1 MKSIAIIPAY
11 NEDQIIGEVVSQ
23 TLQYV
28 DSVIV
33 INDQSTDDTVN
44 EAIFTGATV
53 KFTKGNRGAGK
64 ATRQGILLAL
74 VYGADAVVTLDGD
87 GQHNPGDIPQMLKLL
102 ERFDIVL
109 ASRFMDIPTNIP
121 AYRRFGVKVITFAYN
136 FGYGYKISDAQCGLR
151 AFRSTVFENIEIEED
166 GFGFS
171 TETLIKA
178 RSKGFKITEM
188 PTTVKYHKE
197 FRQNSTLNPIKHGL
211 SVLFCTLKWR
221 FKIETKS

>member
-11 NEDQIIGEVVSQ
+11 NEEKTIGEVVSQ

-33 INDQSTDDTVN
+33 INDQSTDNTVN
-44 EAIFTGATV
+44 VAVCAGASV
-53 KFTKGNRGAGK
+53 KFTKGNRGVGK

-74 VYGADAVVTLDGD
+74 IYGADAIVTLDGD

-102 ERFDIVL
+102 GRFDIVL
-109 ASRFMDIPTNIP
+109 TSRFMDMFTNIP
-121 AYRRFGVKVITFAYN
+121 AYRKFGVKVITFAYN
-136 FGYGYKISDAQCGLR
+136 FGYKYKVNDAQCGLR
-151 AFRSTVFENIEIEED
+151 AFRSTILEQIDLEED

-171 TETLIKA
+171 TEILIKA
-178 RSKGFKITEM
+178 RSKGCHITEM

-197 FRQNSTLNPIKHGL
+197 FKQNSTLNPIKHGL
-211 SVLFCTLKWR
+211 SVLLCTLKWR
-221 FKIETKS
+221 FKVETKS